1 MHARSH
7 PKKSHA
13 SVRVTPAQEINKLYA
28 QFLAM
33 FRLVE
38 QSYVQTL
45 SNQSTTLVPVSTT
58 LTAPYSAG
66 SASIQVANP
75 AVFGP
80 EGAFAAPIIAT
91 AVIGAPVGTFSL
103 IGSNS
108 TQVAVNTAASSAV
121 SLSNGT
127 LLTASVPTTNTTS
140 AGAIFPSYIS
150 ASTQQ
155 LAVQLVA
162 YFNSLP
168 FKLPR
173 MFAFPHQNQ
182 RSGAIQQ
189 YVYGLIAGPSRLSLE
204 QTLLAIPL
212 PQTPSYDLQIYDA
225 AVNTA
230 LSASKLQMQ
239 SGVQQIFSGKLQVV
253 PTGLSSSSSSSSSS
267 GTGSTTSSSSSTTS
281 SSGGTA

>member
-1 MHARSH
+1 MLHAGWRRGRQTPIITLMIRRSRFGRRPRARTCERTIADDATPSDFGPRSSPSTAQSCWIDELLLSGISPDAVHAAHHGGQVQARSH

-45 SNQSTTLVPVSTT
+45 SNQFDHPGARQHDIDRAL
-58 LTAPYSAG
+58 SAG

-108 TQVAVNTAASSAV
+108 TQVAVNTASSSAV

-182 RSGAIQQ
+182 RSG
-189 YVYGLIAGPSRLSLE
+189 G
-204 QTLLAIPL
+204 
-212 PQTPSYDLQIYDA
+212 
-225 AVNTA
+225 
-230 LSASKLQMQ
+230 
-239 SGVQQIFSGKLQVV
+239 
-253 PTGLSSSSSSSSSS
+253 SSNMS
-267 GTGSTTSSSSSTTS
+267 TGSSRVPR
-281 SSGGTA
+281 A